1 MVSDSLLKK
10 ATTCMSNLPSRI
22 EWESLAQKLTFPSQ
36 AFIDG
41 EYVDAQNG
49 ATFTNYNPA
58 NGLPLGEIA
67 ACDASDVDR
76 AVTAARRSF
85 NAGVWAA
92 LAPTARKQVLQR
104 FATLLMTHRAELAL
118 LETLDMGKPI
128 HDSWH
133 VDIPA
138 ASHCLAWFAES
149 IDKWLGEIAPLPSHL
164 LGTITRE
171 PLGVVA
177 AIVPW
182 NFPLLMAIWK
192 IAPAL
197 ATGNSVILKPSEK
210 SPLTALRLG
219 ALAQEAGI
227 PAGVFNVLSGLG
239 AHAGQPLAEHPDVD
253 GVFFTGSTAT
263 GKTIMAAAACS
274 NLKRVGLELGGK
286 SPHIILPDCP
296 DLTSAA
302 RAAAG
307 GIFYNQGEMCSAGS
321 RLLLHR
327 SIHDDFLTRLQQ
339 AAARYQPGHPLEPRT
354 RLGAIVDQIQFQRV
368 LDYIKLGQAQGAT
381 LAFGGNA
388 TCAELGGYFIEP
400 TIFTDVNNQM
410 TIAREEIFGPVLA
423 VIPFDTLEEAIEI
436 ANDTD
441 YGLAAAVWT
450 RDLNTAHHVTRRLR
464 AGTVWVNSYEEGG
477 DMNLP
482 FGGYKQS
489 GMGRD
494 KSWHALEK
502 YTELKSTLFKLG

>member
-1 MVSDSLLKK
+1 MSGLPDRTQWEQK
-10 ATTCMSNLPSRI
+10 AATLH
-22 EWESLAQKLTFPSQ
+22 FPSQ

-41 EYVDAQNG
+41 EYTPAHSG
-49 ATFTNYNPA
+49 AYFVNYNPA
-58 NGLPLGEIA
+58 TGQALGEVA
-67 ACDASDVDR
+67 ACDAVDVER
-76 AVTAARRSF
+76 AVRAARRSF
-85 NAGVWAA
+85 NAGVWSEQ
-92 LAPTARKQVLQR
+92 APTARKHVLQR
-104 FATLLMTHRAELAL
+104 FASLLMSHRAELAL

-133 VDIPA
+133 VDVPA
-138 ASHCLAWFAES
+138 ASQCLAWFAES
-149 IDKWLGEIAPLPSHL
+149 IDKWLGEVAPLPAHL
-164 LGTITRE
+164 LGTITHE

-182 NFPLLMAIWK
+182 NFPLLMALWK

-227 PAGVFNVLSGLG
+227 PAGVFNVLSGFG
-239 AHAGQPLAEHPDVD
+239 VPVGQALAEHPDVD

-263 GKTIMAAAACS
+263 GKVIMAAAARS

-296 DLTSAA
+296 DLTAAA

-327 SIHDDFLTRLQQ
+327 SLMAEFLPRLRQ
-339 AAARYQPGHPLEPRT
+339 AAARYQPAQSLDPRT
-354 RLGAIVDQIQFQRV
+354 RLGAIVDRTQFERI
-368 LDYIKLGQAQGAT
+368 LHYIAVGQDQGAT
-381 LAFGGNA
+381 LAWGGKA
-388 TCAELGGYFIEP
+388 ALCDSGGYFIEP
-400 TIFTDVNNQM
+400 TVFTEVNHQM

-423 VIPFDTLEEAIEI
+423 VIPFDTLEEAIEM

-441 YGLAAAVWT
+441 YGLAAALWT
-450 RDLNTAHHVTRRLR
+450 SDLTTAHRVSRRLR

-489 GMGRD
+489 GQGRD